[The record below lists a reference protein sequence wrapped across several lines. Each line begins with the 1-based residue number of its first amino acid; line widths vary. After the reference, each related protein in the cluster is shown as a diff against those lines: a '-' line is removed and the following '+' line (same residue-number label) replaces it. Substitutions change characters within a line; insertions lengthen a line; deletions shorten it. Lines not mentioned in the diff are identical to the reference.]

1 MKPRELV
8 QFLDNLS
15 RNSLWR
21 HANGGQGVYFKDPDG
36 GVAKSMTVP
45 QRVAPAQDCVFAR
58 TTVSY
63 TQQSLKFRPTA
74 GRWMPD
80 HQSAIAVYPIG
91 LIVVAERTHSSIQRL
106 EVIGGDHVELK
117 YIAK

>member
-1 MKPRELV
+1 MH
-8 QFLDNLS
+8 NS
-15 RNSLWR
+15 HRNSDR
-21 HANGGQGVYFKDPDG
+21 PRVGG
-36 GVAKSMTVP
+36 
-45 QRVAPAQDCVFAR
+45 C
-58 TTVSY
+58 
-63 TQQSLKFRPTA
+63 
-74 GRWMPD
+74 PD